1 MGLCYHEITSLLK
14 SYLVKRRPSYKFP
27 VTFQN
32 NLQWSLDT
40 FLPMSCCVIESGSK
54 EEDIEVDIT
63 TVEPIQAFLS
73 SDEEDEDSKA
83 LLFLPVSPEIEESEE
98 GWPGEGVSYFC
109 SPFKKHFLKKLIRAS
124 KPFTIKT
131 GTLNTFLT
139 V

>member
-1 MGLCYHEITSLLK
+1 M
-14 SYLVKRRPSYKFP
+14 
-27 VTFQN
+27 
-32 NLQWSLDT
+32 SLDI
-40 FLPMSCCVIESGSK
+40 FLPIYCCVIESGSK

-83 LLFLPVSPEIEESEE
+83 LLFLPVSPEIEEPEE

-109 SPFKKHFLKKLIRAS
+109 TPFKKHFLKKLIRAS
-124 KPFTIKT
+124 KPFTIKN